1 MFFLASIS
9 FIPFTTSVVG
19 NYSQFFLANV
29 VFGLNIFLTNL
40 FFMLMFVYADKMHFL
55 EDKLSREEKKYTYN
69 TFLIIMGLTVVINL
83 LDFNFSRNFIYLF
96 FLVPVIST
104 IRDIMFRMKT

>member
-1 MFFLASIS
+1 
-9 FIPFTTSVVG
+9 
-19 NYSQFFLANV
+19 
-29 VFGLNIFLTNL
+29 
-40 FFMLMFVYADKMHFL
+40 MLMFVYADKMHFL